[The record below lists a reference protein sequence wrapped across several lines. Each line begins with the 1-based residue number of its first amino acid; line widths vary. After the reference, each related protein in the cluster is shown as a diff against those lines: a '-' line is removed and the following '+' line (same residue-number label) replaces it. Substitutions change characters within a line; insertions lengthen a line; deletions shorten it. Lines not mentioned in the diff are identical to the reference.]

1 MINEDDALRLILLY
15 PLDLRRLEAE
25 QGKKSDVMANNVL
38 IESLI
43 VLSLSKKINR
53 PKTLKQNKYEAKK

>member
-15 PLDLRRLEAE
+15 PLDLPRLEVE
-25 QGKKSDVMANNVL
+25 QGKKSDVMANKVL

-43 VLSLSKKINR
+43 VLSLSK
-53 PKTLKQNKYEAKK
+53 

>member
-1 MINEDDALRLILLY
+1 MKKMPLRLILLY
-15 PLDLRRLEAE
+15 LLDLRNLEVE
-25 QGKKSDVMANNVL
+25 QGKKSDVMANKVL